1 MAKAIDELV
10 LQRKKELPQALATQE
25 SVALLA
31 QQFSAQRDAKN
42 KAWSNLKDAVGKMTQ
57 PFQPLSVM
65 LAQSA
70 APQVA
75 APSQMNMAASDDPN
89 ALSDFD
95 YEMALNQAINGIV
108 DTVLSENLIT
118 GRSMI

>member
-75 APSQMNMAASDDPN
+75 APSQMNMAAPDDPN